1 MGTQTSQHFNRD
13 EFLRRMDGDEEDAQF
28 ILEHTKDTIESII
41 VEFEDAI
48 ATEELERV
56 RAAAHKIKGTSRSL
70 TFEKLA
76 EKALALEKTA
86 ASGKEI
92 AESSS
97 SAESEEEKKRVLGEI
112 HRLAG
117 EIVDEF
123 HYVKTLI

>member
-1 MGTQTSQHFNRD
+1 
-13 EFLRRMDGDEEDAQF
+13 
-28 ILEHTKDTIESII
+28 
-41 VEFEDAI
+41 AI
-48 ATEELERV
+48 ATEELEHV

-70 TFEKLA
+70 TFDKLA

-86 ASGKEI
+86 ASGKELPETSTP
-92 AESSS
+92 AEF
-97 SAESEEEKKRVLGEI
+97 EEERKRVLSEI